1 MGTAGYSPQQG
12 GVIDTTRGCDAA
24 NPSTAITREGDLCIT
39 PWAINWDC
47 KLTDWSEQC
56 AGFPNVCRC
65 TLLHPCRPM
74 QTLPLQPLQIQKNLQ
89 PMQIIKIYS
98 TITSQD
104 GESYQSFLCYYHTPK
119 CML

>member
-12 GVIDTTRGCDAA
+12 GVIDTLRGCDAA

-47 KLTDWSEQC
+47 KLTDWDDQC

-65 TLLHPCRPM
+65 FT
-74 QTLPLQPLQIQKNLQ
+74 QTL
-89 PMQIIKIYS
+89 
-98 TITSQD
+98 
-104 GESYQSFLCYYHTPK
+104 EYQQARSVL
-119 CML
+119 MLIMDCHACPETCLK